1 MAQLPI
7 LEYPDPILR
16 ETALPVAEFDA
27 DLTAL
32 VSDLF
37 DTLAVRGGLG
47 LSAPQAGRLQRVLVV
62 HVPDDPYGPM
72 AYVNPEI
79 LKTAAPGLVEEGC
92 MSVPGVLGNVI
103 RSTQIRVRAQD
114 PRGSWFERDLSGMHA
129 VCVQHEIDH
138 LEGRLFIDR
147 LSWFR
152 RMRIK
157 AAAKREA
164 RHSPVSDHRRSVGI

>member
-7 LEYPDPILR
+7 LEYPDATLR
-16 ETALPVAEFDA
+16 ATSSPVTDFDT

-47 LSAPQAGRLQRVLVV
+47 LSAPQTGRLQRVLVV
-62 HVPDDPYGPM
+62 HVPDDEYGPM
-72 AYVNPEI
+72 AYINPEI

-103 RSTQIRVRAQD
+103 RPTQIRVRAQD
-114 PRGSWFERDLSGMHA
+114 PRGTCFERDLNGMHA

-157 AAAKREA
+157 AAAKRDA
-164 RHSPVSDHRRSVGI
+164 GRAPVSDDRRSAGL